1 MNTAMQNMQKY
12 TRYGFTSQP
21 MNEFFEYKEIYF
33 ADQDMLLKGI
43 LASRELWRPMTA
55 EYLAT
60 HTTKKAQAREPLDIW
75 MAKAIDRY
83 TDQWT
88 ACGHTING
96 ARFQECR
103 IPCLNHV
110 SIYVYAGADD

>member
-1 MNTAMQNMQKY
+1 
-12 TRYGFTSQP
+12 

-43 LASRELWRPMTA
+43 LASRELWRPVTA

-60 HTTKKAQAREPLDIW
+60 HTTKKAQAREPLEVW
-75 MAKAIDRY
+75 LAKAIDRY

-103 IPCLNHV
+103 IPCLKGIAT
-110 SIYVYAGADD
+110 IYVLGGHA